1 MICCRLSTEGADG
14 ETARQAHERAAQ
26 GGRGDAF
33 CRYLPAAG
41 GGAHRGL
48 GDDVMYICEWC
59 GLTFN
64 EPDVLRRRENLDG
77 ERGVETQTILCCP
90 FCGAEDIEV
99 MKDEDADDIDAQ
111 DEPQGVA

>member
-1 MICCRLSTEGADG
+1 M
-14 ETARQAHERAAQ
+14 
-26 GGRGDAF
+26 
-33 CRYLPAAG
+33 
-41 GGAHRGL
+41 
-48 GDDVMYICEWC
+48 MYRCEWC

-99 MKDEDADDIDAQ
+99 TKDEDAEDIDAR
-111 DEPQGVA
+111 DEPRGVA